1 MCVWSGAG
9 RETGREERREGGKET
24 YQSVLKHECV
34 HRAEPEEE
42 EVPGSRAKDKGGFTE
57 EADVRRVC
65 KKFGE

>member
-1 MCVWSGAG
+1 MCGAG
-9 RETGREERREGGKET
+9 LGGREGGKES
-24 YQSVLKHECV
+24 YQSGLKHECV